1 MKTIKLSDKKSA
13 NIALKNKKAVTIKA
27 VSSNNLLAEGS
38 FENTTKTRL
47 VYTYNDEKWY
57 GGFEGFEGFKTYADI
72 SDEMAHSG
80 KQSLKADF
88 RNRILMKRV
97 EVEKDTDYIFSF
109 YYYFKS
115 DAESHKT
122 PLWNFVSV
130 GSPNIR
136 FTVCNGEWWMG
147 KNMVMDYY
155 DGHRDDGIKTVH
167 DRWQRV
173 DVEFNS
179 KNYDKVSIGLQYSA
193 ADFETPAIF
202 IDDMSLYKK
211 ELVAS
216 GEVSLDTLGGVVIEK
231 VTANT
236 KNGLAMEYSVEV
248 DKEKLLLDFDN
259 ANIEELGVL
268 AGYEDE
274 LCGALSLDNK
284 NAKSVVINGSET
296 VSFEG
301 ISDEDLSR
309 KLIVRG
315 YAKIKADG
323 AIKTFYSYETACLP
337 VEVLMQNINDTVID
351 EQFVEDTEIIEK
363 VTDIATKSS
372 VVNNLPIYN
381 DKGVYGE
388 IFSPMNTGIYHL
400 MAYMDDECDRKYTET
415 EVQIEMDRLKDSGI
429 TAVRSMFR
437 STYACP
443 EGEFT
448 GWDWNSPTMQAM
460 YKAAEELKKRNIDV
474 MLTCGWLIEYFAP
487 DKFPAVWY
495 KDHTYLRGE
504 GPDFYGESDGEDFSG
519 MNEHQIRI
527 RKAALRYGEWVSQGF
542 KAFWERGYDNVKY
555 AICFTEPAW
564 NIRDD
569 EEECDAYVK
578 MIVGLNEKLNKY
590 GIREKITIIGPNQ
603 SCCECHKRDKLLLE
617 YVLKNL
623 PDKKMIDIYSTH
635 TGHQWTVH
643 NHLDYTNHPDYS
655 YNYLDKAFK
664 SLNDCLADN
673 GVNPQIFSDEL
684 FAGTLYFDKDMR
696 RWHAPQIMTA
706 AVAGIKNKILG
717 FCYWSIY
724 DQQWPN
730 SHSETVEMSDGIHC
744 TGTAPSLLRSY
755 TPHST
760 YYGISLYSRYAKDL
774 DKTIETDFRVGK
786 DLFYCMLTNDKG
798 VKTVMVTNMG
808 ESAKAINLQFGA
820 PLKEKLYRHTYAGL
834 DLKPDDRARLAGIDK
849 EFYVEKELRDV
860 IPPCSVMIYTTR
872 ND

>member
-1 MKTIKLSDKKSA
+1 MKSIKLSDQKYA
-13 NIALKNKKAVTIKA
+13 LNIKNNKPVALKCSNR
-27 VSSNNLLAEGS
+27 NNLLSEGS

-72 SDEMAHSG
+72 SGEMAHSG

-97 EVEKDTDYIFSF
+97 AVEKDTDYIFSF
-109 YYYFKS
+109 YYYMKS

-130 GSPNIR
+130 GSPDIR

-147 KNMVMDYY
+147 NNFVMDYY
-155 DGHRDDGIKTVH
+155 DGHRDDGKKTVH
-167 DRWQRV
+167 DRWQKIE
-173 DVEFNS
+173 VEFNS
-179 KNYDKVSIGLQYSA
+179 KNYEKVSIALQYSA

-202 IDDMSLYKK
+202 IDDFSLVKK
-211 ELVAS
+211 ELVIK
-216 GEVSLDTLGGVVIEK
+216 GEAFTDALCGVCIERAI
-231 VTANT
+231 ANT
-236 KNGLAMEYSVEV
+236 EKELTLDYSVEI
-248 DKEKLLLDFDN
+248 DKEKVLSDFEN
-259 ANIEELGVL
+259 ATIEEIGVL
-268 AGYEDE
+268 AAFEDE
-274 LCGALSLDNK
+274 LDGALTLNSKANK
-284 NAKSVVINGSET
+284 VVLEESDV
-296 VSFEG
+296 VSFSG
-301 ISDEDLSR
+301 ITEKDLDR
-309 KLIVRG
+309 NLLVRA
-315 YAKIKADG
+315 YAKIKENG
-323 AIKTFYSYETACLP
+323 VIKTVYGYETACLP
-337 VEVLMQNINDTVID
+337 VEILMQNINDTVID
-351 EQFVEDTEIIEK
+351 EEFVEDIEIIEK
-363 VTDIATKSS
+363 VTNIATNSA

-381 DKGVYGE
+381 DKGIYGE

-400 MAYMDDECDRKYTET
+400 MAYMDDECDRKYTE
-415 EVQIEMDRLKDSGI
+415 EQVQIEMDRLKNSGI

-460 YKAAEELKKRNIDV
+460 YKAAAELQKRGIDV

-487 DKFPAVWY
+487 DNFPAVWY

-504 GPDFYGESDGEDFSG
+504 GPDFYGESEGEDFSG
-519 MNEHQIRI
+519 MNDHEIRI

-542 KAFWERGYDNVKY
+542 KAFWERGFDNVKY

-569 EEECDAYVK
+569 EYECDAYVK

-590 GIREKITIIGPNQ
+590 GIRDKITIIGPNQ

-617 YVLKNL
+617 YVLKNI

-655 YNYLDKAFK
+655 YNYLDKAFN
-664 SLNDCLADN
+664 SLNECLSDN

-808 ESAKAINLQFGA
+808 ETAKAIKLDFKKAIN
-820 PLKEKLYRHTYAGL
+820 EKLYRHTYAGL

-849 EFYVEKELRDV
+849 EFYVEKELKDV